1 MNMDVRQLRHF
12 AAVADTLHFGR
23 AAERLGMT
31 QPPLSQSIM
40 ALERTLGAPLFVR
53 TKRSV
58 RLTPLGEQWLPQVRA
73 ALAAIDALPDS
84 AARLRDGLSGHLSLS
99 FVSTADYSLL
109 PDLVR
114 RYADAFPDVEIRLFE
129 ATSDVQIPALVAGER
144 HAGII
149 IAPHDRALPAPLAYR
164 RLVSEPLMAAVPAA
178 WIEDGRLAVHDG
190 VLAPEALVD
199 APLILFPR
207 TVAPAFHDLVTGYFA
222 ARGRPA
228 RIVQEAIQ
236 MQTIISLVSAGLGV
250 ALVPASLRN
259 LARAGVRYVEI
270 DDPPVLE
277 TGLAWRKDDETPT
290 LREMLQLVELPH
302 PPLIP
307 ANAGTQIP

>member
-1 MNMDVRQLRHF
+1 MDVRQLRHF

-31 QPPLSQSIM
+31 QPPLSQSII
-40 ALERTLGAPLFVR
+40 ALERGLGAPLFLR

-58 RLTPLGEQWLPQVRA
+58 RLTPFGEQWLPQVRA
-73 ALAAIDALPDS
+73 ALAGLDALPDS
-84 AARLRDGLSGHLSLS
+84 AARLRDGLSGQLSLS

-114 RYADAFPDVEIRLFE
+114 RYADAFPEVEIRLFE
-129 ATSDVQIPALVAGER
+129 ATSDLQIPALVAGER
-144 HAGII
+144 HAGVII
-149 IAPHDRALPAPLAYR
+149 PPHDRALPAPLAYR

-178 WIEDGRLAVHDG
+178 WIEDGRLPVDADG
-190 VLAPEALVD
+190 VLAPQALVA

-207 TVAPAFHDLVTGYFA
+207 TVAPAFHDLVTSYFA
-222 ARGRPA
+222 TRGRPA

-236 MQTIISLVSAGLGV
+236 MQTIIALVSAGLGV

-270 DDPPVLE
+270 KDPPTLE
-277 TGLAWRKDDETPT
+277 TGLAWRRDDDTPT
-290 LREMLQLVELPH
+290 LRELLQLLGDGE
-302 PPLIP
+302 
-307 ANAGTQIP
+307 A

>member
-1 MNMDVRQLRHF
+1 MTIDTRQLRHF

-23 AAERLGMT
+23 AAERLGIT

-40 ALERTLGAPLFVR
+40 AVERTLGAPLFIR

-73 ALAAIDALPDS
+73 ALAGLDALPRT
-84 AARLRDGLSGHLSLS
+84 AHRLRDGLSGHLSLS
-99 FVSTADYSLL
+99 FVSTADYSIL

-114 RYADAFPDVEIRLFE
+114 RYADAFPEVEIRLME
-129 ATSDVQIPALVAGER
+129 ATSDVQIPALLAGER

-149 IAPHDRALPAPLAYR
+149 IPPHDRALPEPLAYQ

-178 WIEDGRLAVHDG
+178 WIEDGRLPVDAG
-190 VLAPEALVD
+190 VLAPEAIID

-207 TVAPAFHDLVTGYFA
+207 TVAPAFHDLVTSYFA
-222 ARGRPA
+222 TRGRPA

-259 LARAGVRYVEI
+259 LARAGVRYVDI
-270 DDPPVLE
+270 KDPPTLE
-277 TGLAWRKDDETPT
+277 TGLAWRRDDDTPT
-290 LREMLQLVELPH
+290 LRQMLRLLAP
-302 PPLIP
+302 
-307 ANAGTQIP
+307 

>member
-1 MNMDVRQLRHF
+1 MDVRQLRHF

-23 AAERLGMT
+23 AAERLRMT

-40 ALERTLGAPLFVR
+40 ALEKTLGAPLFIR

-58 RLTPLGEQWLPQVRA
+58 RLTPLGEQWLPQVHE
-73 ALAAIDALPDS
+73 ALATLDALPQN
-84 AARLRDGLSGHLSLS
+84 AVRLRDGLSGHLSLS
-99 FVSTADYSLL
+99 FVSTADYSIL

-129 ATSDVQIPALVAGER
+129 ATSDVQIPALLAGER

-149 IAPHDRALPAPLAYR
+149 IPPHDRSLPEPLAYR
-164 RLVSEPLMAAVPAA
+164 QLVSEPLIAAVPST
-178 WIEDGRLAVHDG
+178 WIEDGRLAVEDG
-190 VLAPEALVD
+190 ILAPQAIID
-199 APLILFPR
+199 SPLILFPR
-207 TVAPAFHDLVTGYFA
+207 TVAPAFHDLVTSYFE
-222 ARGRPA
+222 RQGRPA

-259 LARAGVRYVEI
+259 LARAGVHYVDI
-270 DDPPVLE
+270 QDPPTLE
-277 TGLAWRKDDETPT
+277 TGLTWRRDDDTPT
-290 LREMLQLVELPH
+290 LREMLQLAV
-302 PPLIP
+302 IAP
-307 ANAGTQIP
+307 A